1 MPETSATLLTL
12 MSKEKERRHTPVAFQ
27 SPLWPYLEQIRSWRR
42 ARMTWREI
50 TERLNANPGPNVG
63 LTLQAVHSFFATAS
77 KRAAP
82 PLGFDSLPGQPPPQ
96 PATQPAPETASQPA
110 AQTISKHAL
119 GQPKADKLK
128 IQTFHPQSHD

>member
-1 MPETSATLLTL
+1 MPETSVTLLTL
-12 MSKEKERRHTPVAFQ
+12 MSKEKERRHTSVAFQ

-82 PLGFDSLPGQPPPQ
+82 PLGFDSLPGQPSPQ
-96 PATQPAPETASQPA
+96 PPADSEPEVHAKKETE
-110 AQTISKHAL
+110 QTYESRIEAERQK
-119 GQPKADKLK
+119 DKEKLNAPFK
-128 IQTFHPQSHD
+128 TYE

>member
-1 MPETSATLLTL
+1 
-12 MSKEKERRHTPVAFQ
+12 MSKEKERRHTSVAFQ

-82 PLGFDSLPGQPPPQ
+82 PLGFDSLPGQPSPQ
-96 PATQPAPETASQPA
+96 PPSAPPDKNVNAKKETE
-110 AQTISKHAL
+110 QTYESRIEAERQK
-119 GQPKADKLK
+119 DKDRLNEPFK
-128 IQTFHPQSHD
+128 TYE